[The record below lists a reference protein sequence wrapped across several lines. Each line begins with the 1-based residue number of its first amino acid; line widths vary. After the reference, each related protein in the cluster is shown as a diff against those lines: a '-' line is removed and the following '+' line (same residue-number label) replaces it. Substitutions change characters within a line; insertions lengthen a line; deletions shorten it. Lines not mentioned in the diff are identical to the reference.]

1 MALTFDVNKA
11 IELFLST
18 PDKSLVALYDKK
30 TLTIRFIDSLRL
42 VLNKIQTDNRLTD
55 LREVAYLLGT
65 AHKESSY
72 SLQRWE
78 SDYLCVEIGVPYTT
92 LPKGQPCQRALDYYR
107 KVIGKKVNYYT
118 MPGGVDPKTGLPYFG
133 RGLIQLSLRG
143 NYETYGEKIGV
154 NLIENADLALEE
166 NNSYNIAIEYMINRK
181 TFVYVKNGDLV
192 KARKSVGNTADV
204 PEINRVYNLWLSIL
218 NQLNVSTI
226 TPTIIIV
233 NSETNQPIQEAKIEL
248 ILKEEKIE
256 NLPLLKPGLLEMP
269 PNTLKLE
276 KLENL
281 PLLKPGLL

>member
-30 TLTIRFIDSLRL
+30 TLTIKFIDSLRL

-65 AHKESSY
+65 AHKESAY

-78 SDYLCVEIGVPYTT
+78 SDYLCGEAGIPYTA
-92 LPKGQPCQRALDYYR
+92 LPNNKPCQKALDYYK

-133 RGLIQLSLRG
+133 RGLIQLTTKG
-143 NYETYGEKIGV
+143 NYEKYGEIIGV
-154 NLIENADLALEE
+154 NLKDNADLALEP

-181 TFVYVKNGDLV
+181 TFFYVKSNDLF
-192 KARKSVGNTADV
+192 KARKSVGNAQDAS
-204 PEINRVYNLWLSIL
+204 EINKVYNLWLSIL
-218 NQLNVSTI
+218 NQLNVSII

-233 NSETNQPIQEAKIEL
+233 NSKTNQLIQEAKIEL

-256 NLPLLKPGLLEMP
+256 NLPLLKPGLLEIP
-269 PNTLKLE
+269 PNT
-276 KLENL
+276 
-281 PLLKPGLL
+281 P